1 MSYQRLFYH
10 PVCLWLMVL
19 VTLFPASIVTWGL
32 FWQRLGLGNG
42 MTLTAAALLMMQGII
57 WASAFGIRSYRIN
70 SGNRKVWL
78 RALTIP
84 AIAHGALL
92 MIGVF
97 ASSAPMTYN
106 TFLLGGPIL
115 ACGYIWMLVRQ
126 SQTWQPPRPVPSPRR
141 KWQWRS
147 MPARALAVVTLAKLP
162 LPQPNDRQSVFALVY
177 VSVIGLVATAIV
189 IHGLAT
195 NDLVIVSKRG
205 SFHVSGTEIIPYAI
219 IYICLA
225 LICISVVAGHRDER
239 PNAHF
244 YRRFRSTL
252 SWITGILLAYT
263 VLSNLVRLIAAIVEG
278 ANR

>member
-1 MSYQRLFYH
+1 MSYQRWFYH
-10 PVCLWLMVL
+10 PVCLWLIVL

-42 MTLTAAALLMMQGII
+42 MMLAMAALLLAQGII

-97 ASSAPMTYN
+97 APSAPVNSSTL
-106 TFLLGGPIL
+106 LLGGPIL
-115 ACGYIWMLVRQ
+115 ACSYMWMLVRQ
-126 SQTWQPPRPVPSPRR
+126 SQTWQPPRPAPSPRR

-162 LPQPNDRQSVFALVY
+162 LPQPNDRQTVFALVY
-177 VSVIGLVATAIV
+177 TSAIALVATAVV
-189 IHGLAT
+189 IHGIAT
-195 NDLVIVSKRG
+195 NDLVVVSKRG
-205 SFHVSGTEIIPYAI
+205 SFHVSGTEIIPFASL
-219 IYICLA
+219 YICLV
-225 LICISVVAGHRDER
+225 LICLSVVAGHRDER
-239 PNAHF
+239 PNAHV
-244 YRRFRSTL
+244 YRRFRNVMA
-252 SWITGILLAYT
+252 WITGALLTYT
-263 VLSNLVRLIAAIVEG
+263 VLSPLVRLIALIASG
-278 ANR
+278 PHR